1 MVDSFAQR
9 EAFLNLSGSG
19 QPMNAAGPGKSLA
32 KALEVIAE
40 FSPADPTVAPVDF
53 VRELARRWK
62 ENGGLLAGKHRHSD
76 RYLDDLLRLQGTPI
90 RSLTPKLVGRTNLKA
105 DDADVLVRLFL
116 SHWSYKGDP
125 HSGRITVPSSNLY
138 EPMLSDAEIDEVSA
152 YVSERIAA
160 GETEAST
167 PAAPPLL
174 GQDTI
179 QLIAEEFEES
189 AALFNAAIGS
199 PFLVP
204 SEERALLGFKEIMD
218 KLWAIER
225 ADSRG
230 RILVW
235 TMDLGRQVFA
245 DPESRLRFLHVQS
258 LITRFKAL
266 VQFKDN
272 DAEERWDWLQSH
284 AIVVLHDTRS
294 GRPDVPRL
302 PDFDPNHVLFSAIPP
317 KWAESDQF
325 IALYGA
331 KPAQANYSIFLRPAE
346 PFPEQMKQPPQSP
359 ISSQS
364 YGLRYFG
371 HALVK
376 HAENSEPKARGLQLP
391 APGWSYVEAL
401 GTVFVAAK
409 QVLGL
414 QTVPGQ
420 LSIDGTE
427 INPSH
432 AIEKLRH
439 HGFRLLRLDDFVK
452 F

>member
-1 MVDSFAQR
+1 MVDSFAQC
-9 EAFLNLSGSG
+9 EASLDFSGSG
-19 QPMNAAGPGKSLA
+19 QSMNAAGPHRNLA

-40 FSPADPTVAPVDF
+40 FAPADPTVAPVDF

-116 SHWSYKGDP
+116 SHWNYKGD
-125 HSGRITVPSSNLY
+125 
-138 EPMLSDAEIDEVSA
+138 AEIEEVSA

-174 GQDTI
+174 GHDTI
-179 QLIAEEFEES
+179 QLIAGEFNES

-199 PFLVP
+199 PVLVP
-204 SEERALLGFKEIMD
+204 SEEKALLGFKEIMD

-225 ADSRG
+225 GDSRG

-245 DPESRLRFLHVQS
+245 DPESRLRFIHVQS

-272 DAEERWDWLQSH
+272 AAEERWDWLQSH

-302 PDFDPNHVLFSAIPP
+302 PDFDPHHVLFSAIPP

-325 IALYGA
+325 IALYGT

-346 PFPEQMKQPPQSP
+346 PFPERMKRPPQSP

-376 HAENSEPKARGLQLP
+376 HAENSEPEARGLQLP

-420 LSIDGTE
+420 LFIDGME